1 MGEEEKLKYEILPF
15 KFPDINK
22 VTPVYA
28 EIINSLFTKEELKG
42 IDTDKISNSIIE
54 KVFSALDKSGEIVQK
69 MVILGLKK
77 TMEELK
83 DLDATKSVI
92 YFRKI
97 IEVNALFFS
106 NITLT
111 YFGIASS
118 LNLQLQGETSTKSS
132 PETDSPAQS

>member
-1 MGEEEKLKYEILPF
+1 MGEEEKLEYEILPF

-97 IEVNALFFS
+97 IEVNALFFQ
-106 NITLT
+106 IL
-111 YFGIASS
+111 
-118 LNLQLQGETSTKSS
+118 L
-132 PETDSPAQS
+132 